1 MTPEHNR
8 KKTPGRKSS
17 RAEKKVMIAALEK
30 TLGIVTAAC
39 KASGISRDK
48 HYYWM
53 NHDPIYKKAVEEI
66 GEMGVDFAEGKLLE
80 SIKNGSDTATIFY
93 LKTKG
98 KARGYV
104 EKTEVDANVTGGF
117 WEAIQKVKQRE
128 K

>member
-1 MTPEHNR
+1 
-8 KKTPGRKSS
+8 
-17 RAEKKVMIAALEK
+17 MIAALEK